1 MKLPFARGYGCQ
13 LEGTSKSS
21 DAVSRSTS
29 AARSPKS
36 TSASAKPTH
45 SWRALTS
52 GKSTGHMGFRS
63 QILFLTLFTSMSVT
77 PRYLATRARRP
88 ARSNGISTQLT
99 HVTFA
104 GAPTK

>member
-1 MKLPFARGYGCQ
+1 MKFPFARGYGCQ

-52 GKSTGHMGFRS
+52 GKSAGHMGLRS
-63 QILFLTLFTSMSVT
+63 QILFLTLLISMSAT
-77 PRYLATRARRP
+77 PRYFSTRARRP
-88 ARSNGISTQLT
+88 ARSSSISTQFA

-104 GAPTK
+104 GAPIK